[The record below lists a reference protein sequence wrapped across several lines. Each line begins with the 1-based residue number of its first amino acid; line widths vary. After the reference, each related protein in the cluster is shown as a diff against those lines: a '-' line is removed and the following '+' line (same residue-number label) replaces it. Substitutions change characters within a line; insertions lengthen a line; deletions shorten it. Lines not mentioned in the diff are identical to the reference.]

1 MPFPFSKFSAQP
13 SFSLV
18 TSLADR
24 VTELEARL
32 KCNADFERRLERV
45 ESRLGINEMLSLVE
59 RNRKL
64 EEKIRTLESAP
75 QPTQSKKVNEK
86 KS

>member
-1 MPFPFSKFSAQP
+1 M
-13 SFSLV
+13 
-18 TSLADR
+18 TSLTDR

-32 KCNADFERRLERV
+32 KSNADFERRLERV

-64 EEKIRTLESAP
+64 EEKIRTLESTKS
-75 QPTQSKKVNEK
+75 QKVNEK
-86 KS
+86 S

>member
-1 MPFPFSKFSAQP
+1 
-13 SFSLV
+13 V
-18 TSLADR
+18 TSLTDR

-32 KCNADFERRLERV
+32 KSNADFERRLERV

-64 EEKIRTLESAP
+64 EEKIRTLESTKSQKRP
-75 QPTQSKKVNEK
+75 SKLDTMKFLELHPK
-86 KS
+86 D